1 MDNDLLIKILER
13 IAAIEKVQYSIE
25 EKLTELI
32 PLKEDVSKIK
42 LDVNTIDNKLKQHEK
57 ELEELKENTKWL
69 RRLVIGGF
77 VTVASGLILALL
89 KGSLGI

>member
-1 MDNDLLIKILER
+1 MDNDLLLKILER

-42 LDVNTIDNKLKQHEK
+42 LEVNTIENKMNQHEK

-69 RRLVIGGF
+69 RRLVISGF
-77 VTVASGLILALL
+77 VTITTGIIIALI